1 MTTSEKPIP
10 ESVAN
15 LLGEVEECTNQ
26 ILASAESIARI
37 YDEGTALSELERFV
51 RALQVVTFYM
61 MRVEDDANPREIPV
75 VPCTHEPGNR
85 KAPAAE
91 PERVMIAPEVMK
103 QKADSLLIST
113 DDVAAWIRELAA
125 RGWSQRRIEV
135 AFGFARPDGHPAAE
149 PSAEQVRQNMRD
161 MDDIDAAMRAAFGTI
176 EAARQRREPP
186 PLTSDEAA
194 AMKAAMAAAF
204 SDVETEE
211 P

>member
-51 RALQVVTFYM
+51 HALQVVTFYM
-61 MRVEDDANPREIPV
+61 MRVEDDAKNPREIPV

-135 AFGFARPDGHPAAE
+135 AFGFARPDGRP
-149 PSAEQVRQNMRD
+149 
-161 MDDIDAAMRAAFGTI
+161 
-176 EAARQRREPP
+176 RR
-186 PLTSDEAA
+186 
-194 AMKAAMAAAF
+194 
-204 SDVETEE
+204 
-211 P
+211 